1 MKKRINHMEK
11 TKAILKQI
19 AFLKQ
24 LKGFDTK
31 RRIQKLQQKLDNIVQ
46 KYGRNS
52 DTSPKT

>member
-1 MKKRINHMEK
+1 MEK